1 MATKSK
7 SIFASKGWKS
17 GMAYLYGWG
26 AAVVI
31 LGALFK
37 ILHLPGANE
46 MLIFG
51 MGTET
56 VIFFFSAFEPLPEED
71 KHYEWE
77 RVWPQLADE
86 DGGEFAGG
94 SEAVT
99 SGQPVNMSGA
109 TVLAGNLDKMNKS
122 FDDSFFENLSSS
134 IKGLSGSVNSLS
146 KVTDAGLVTDEYA
159 KKVKES
165 SEIIGNLNK
174 GYKTTVE
181 AMTAFSSSVNDA
193 KSYQE
198 QVQAVTKNLSSL
210 NAVYELELNEAQN
223 HLKSINKFYGSLAT
237 VMNNM
242 IDTSKEAETLRLEV
256 AGLSKN
262 LSSLNRIYG
271 SMLAAMA
278 TAGQQK

>member
-7 SIFASKGWKS
+7 SIFASTGWKK

-77 RVWPQLADE
+77 RVYPQLADE
-86 DGGEFAGG
+86 EFANTEGA
-94 SEAVT
+94 ELT
-99 SGQPVNMSGA
+99 SGQPVNLSGA
-109 TVLAGNLDKMNKS
+109 GVLADNFNKMNKS
-122 FDDSFFENLSSS
+122 FDDSFFENLSNS
-134 IKGLSGSVNSLS
+134 IKGLSNNVNSLS
-146 KVTDAGLVTDEYA
+146 KVADAGAATDEYA

-174 GYKTTVE
+174 GYKSTVE